1 MNTHLLDQL
10 AEQNRGDRDYVLPEE
25 EVEVIVSS
33 FIDKLSYPVLTDVSV
48 EFEGSWVRDIYPRQI
63 GDLFRGN
70 QVVITGRYR
79 DEGGVAI
86 RLRGRR
92 GAERVEQVFES
103 RFDAQTDHDFVARLW
118 ARRKIGFLLDQM
130 RLNGENAEVRNEV
143 VFLAK
148 KFGIVTPYTSFLVV
162 EDEVDA
168 LAGVPRLGR
177 GHNGRFDQERD
188 GADASKARRAPGDS
202 AGAEAFRR
210 LRRLRLASPQAP
222 RGGGSGGDFGRQGAP
237 NLPQAEEKL
246 EGVREA
252 FGRKSGEGAL
262 RLAKDLVRQKGL
274 VLESD
279 DRGVSEAERQAVAGL
294 LRRVAGRTFYKR
306 EGVWVDSSVETLD
319 GAVKVTYLSD
329 GYFALLVEHPELAAC
344 FSLGQQVVVV
354 LDGKVYRVVEG

>member
-48 EFEGSWVRDIYPRQI
+48 EFEGSWVRDIYPRQL

-92 GAERVEQVFES
+92 GDERVEQVFES
-103 RFDAQTDHDFVARLW
+103 RFEAQKDHDFVARLW
-118 ARRKIGFLLDQM
+118 ARRKIAFLLDQM

-148 KFGIVTPYTSFLVV
+148 KFGIVTPYTSILVV
-162 EDEVDA
+162 EDDVDA
-168 LAGVPRLGR
+168 LAGSLPRNRGR
-177 GHNGRFDQERD
+177 NGRFNEERD
-188 GADASKARRAPGDS
+188 GANAKRLGRAPGDS

-210 LRRLRLASPQAP
+210 LSRLRETNPAPQ
-222 RGGGSGGDFGRQGAP
+222 GSGSGGGFDRQSAP
-237 NLPQAEEKL
+237 NRPQAEEKL
-246 EGVREA
+246 ADAREA
-252 FGRKSGEGAL
+252 FGRKTGEGAL
-262 RLAKDLVRQKGL
+262 RLAKDLARQKVL

-279 DRGVSEAERQAVAGL
+279 DESVSEEERQAVSGL

-306 EGVWVDSSVETLD
+306 DGVWVDSSVETLD
-319 GAVKVTYLSD
+319 GAVEVTYLSD
-329 GYFALLVEHPELAAC
+329 DYFALLSEHPELAAC
-344 FSLGQQVVVV
+344 FSLGQKVVVS
-354 LDGKVYRVVEG
+354 LAGKVYRVVEG